1 MSQPRNLVNLDAVT
15 KGYGGRTLLGGVSL
29 GVAAGDR
36 VGVVGRNGGGKTTL
50 LEVLSRREP
59 VDAGRVTHARDL
71 RLGILPQVV
80 TLPAGATLRGL
91 VLGNAAE
98 HAWAGDARVR
108 EVLDGLG
115 LHRLGLDSVADP
127 LSGGEKRRVALAALL
142 VRELDLLVLD
152 EPTNHLDVE
161 GVDWLARHLGAF
173 PASSALVAVT
183 HDRWFLDAVST
194 TTWEVDG
201 GDVHADD
208 GGYAAYV
215 LARAERARLAAA
227 TETRRQ
233 NLLRKELAWLR
244 RGPPAR
250 TSKPKFRIDAAN
262 ALIADEPPARD
273 QVALQRFAAARLG
286 RTVYEVEGASLRLG
300 DRLLLDRV
308 TWRLGPGD
316 RVGILGPNGS
326 GKTSLLRLLAGELT
340 PTAGQ
345 VVRGK
350 TVVPAYLPQEAV
362 PADEGAAAAG
372 WVTTPAGAAATLGP
386 GQAGPAAP
394 RRGAG
399 DRPVAFGVDPAE
411 RVIDAVESVA
421 RRIQV
426 GRGRELTAAQ
436 LLERF
441 GFRPDQQRARAA
453 DLSGGERRR
462 LQLLRVLLSEP
473 NVLLLDEPTNDLDVD
488 TLTAL
493 EDLLDTWPGTL
504 VVVSHDRYFLERT
517 CTRLVALLGDGRL
530 TDLPGGVDEYLARRR
545 AADAEEP
552 DARAERPREPA
563 GQVDQ
568 RTSREARKTLARL
581 ERQLEKLERREAELH
596 AAMAARAADYTALAG
611 MAEELRAV
619 QARKAETEDA
629 WLELSAS
636 A

>member
-1 MSQPRNLVNLDAVT
+1 MSQLRNLVNLDAVT

-59 VDAGRVTHARDL
+59 VDGGRVTHARDL
-71 RLGILPQVV
+71 RLAMLPQVA
-80 TLPAGATLRGL
+80 TLPMAATVRDL
-91 VLGNAAE
+91 VLGDAAE

-115 LHRLGLDSVADP
+115 LHRLGLDSVVDP
-127 LSGGEKRRVALAALL
+127 LSGGERRRVALAALL

-161 GVDWLARHLGAF
+161 GVDWLARHLRAF
-173 PASSALVAVT
+173 PASSALVVVT
-183 HDRWFLDAVST
+183 HDRWFLDVVST

-201 GDVHADD
+201 GDVHADE

-250 TSKPKFRIDAAN
+250 TSKPKFRIEAAN

-286 RTVYEVEGASLRLG
+286 RTVYEAEGVGLRLG
-300 DRLLLDRV
+300 DRPLLDRV

-316 RVGILGPNGS
+316 RVGVLGPNGS

-362 PADEGAAAAG
+362 PESGE
-372 WVTTPAGAAATLGP
+372 
-386 GQAGPAAP
+386 AGPAAP
-394 RRGAG
+394 RRDAG
-399 DRPVAFGVDPAE
+399 GRPVAFGVDPAE

-426 GRGRELTAAQ
+426 GKGRELTAAQ

-504 VVVSHDRYFLERT
+504 VVVSHDRYFVERT

-545 AADAEEP
+545 AAAEEP
-552 DARAERPREPA
+552 DARAERPPLPA

-568 RTSREARKTLARL
+568 RATREARKALARL
-581 ERQLEKLERREAELH
+581 ERQLERLERREAELH
-596 AAMAARAADYTALAG
+596 AEMAARAADYTALAG

>member
-1 MSQPRNLVNLDAVT
+1 MSPPRNLVNLDAVT
-15 KGYGGRTLLGGVSL
+15 KGYGGRTLLGEVSL

-36 VGVVGRNGGGKTTL
+36 VGVVGRNGSGKSTL

-59 VDAGRVTHARDL
+59 PDAGRVTHARDL
-71 RLGILPQVV
+71 RLGMLPQAVE
-80 TLPAGATLRGL
+80 LPAGATVRDL
-91 VLGNAAE
+91 VLGDAAE

-115 LHRLGLDSVADP
+115 LHRLGLDSVVDP
-127 LSGGEKRRVALAALL
+127 LSGGERRRVALAALL

-152 EPTNHLDVE
+152 EPTNHLDVD
-161 GVDWLARHLGAF
+161 GVDWLARHLGGF
-173 PASSALVAVT
+173 PASAALVVVT

-194 TTWEVDG
+194 ITWELDG
-201 GDVHADD
+201 GHVHAYD

-227 TETRRQ
+227 AETRRQ

-250 TSKPKFRIDAAN
+250 TSKPKFRIEAAN

-273 QVALQRFAAARLG
+273 QLALQRFAATRLG
-286 RTVYEVEGASLRLG
+286 RTVYEAEGVSLRLG
-300 DRLLLDRV
+300 GRLLLDRV

-316 RVGILGPNGS
+316 RVGVLGPNGS
-326 GKTSLLRLLAGELT
+326 GKSSLLRLLAGEL
-340 PTAGQ
+340 PPAAGHL
-345 VVRGK
+345 VRGK
-350 TVVPAYLPQEAV
+350 TVKPAYLPQEAV
-362 PADEGAAAAG
+362 PVGAGGSAAG
-372 WVTTPAGAAATLGP
+372 EA
-386 GQAGPAAP
+386 
-394 RRGAG
+394 
-399 DRPVAFGVDPAE
+399 PVAVGVDPAE
-411 RVIDAVESVA
+411 RVLDAVESVA
-421 RRIQV
+421 RRVQV
-426 GRGRELTAAQ
+426 GKGRELTAVQ
-436 LLERF
+436 LLDRF
-441 GFRPDQQRARAA
+441 GFRPAQHRARAG

-462 LQLLRVLLSEP
+462 LQLLRLLLSAP

-517 CTRLVALLGDGRL
+517 STRLVALFGDGRL
-530 TDLPGGVDEYLARRR
+530 TDLPGGVDEYLARRHAAAAPPVR
-545 AADAEEP
+545 AAPTTATPADASAP
-552 DARAERPREPA
+552 GPGQLDPRS
-563 GQVDQ
+563 
-568 RTSREARKTLARL
+568 TREARKALARL

-596 AAMAARAADYTALAG
+596 AEMAASATDYTRLAR
-611 MAEELRAV
+611 MTEELRDL

-636 A
+636 V